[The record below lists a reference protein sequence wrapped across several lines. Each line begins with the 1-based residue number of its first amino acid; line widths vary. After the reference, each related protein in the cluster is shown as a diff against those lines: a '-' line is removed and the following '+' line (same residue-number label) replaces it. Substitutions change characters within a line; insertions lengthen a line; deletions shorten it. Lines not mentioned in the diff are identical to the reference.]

1 MAMMIVT
8 GMIMMVMSRMA
19 MVIVTGMIVM
29 LMFGVGMVVITMFM
43 VVMITTGVPV
53 VVMLVAM
60 AAAAASVVA
69 MIMSMVSHL
78 GGRLFRTDAIAEA
91 RHRAF
96 DGIKRHVAAV
106 GHHHGTGHHRHGDIL
121 DTIEPGDGTFDAG
134 STGCT
139 IETFDLEAGFL
150 GSSGHHES
158 LKSGHLAFVANRL
171 HPLVT
176 RGAST

>member
-8 GMIMMVMSRMA
+8 GVIMMV
-19 MVIVTGMIVM
+19 
-29 LMFGVGMVVITMFM
+29 MFGVGMVVIMVFM
-43 VVMITTGVPV
+43 VVMFMTCVVMVVVTV
-53 VVMLVAM
+53 VVMLVTM
-60 AAAAASVVA
+60 AAAAAGVVA

-78 GGRLFRTDAIAEA
+78 GSRLLGADAIAEP
-91 RHRAF
+91 RHGTF
-96 DGIKRHVAAV
+96 DGLERHVAAV
-106 GHHHGTGHHRHGDIL
+106 GDHHGAGHHRHGDIL
-121 DTIEPGDGTFDAG
+121 DTVELADGTLDAG
-134 STGCT
+134 GAGST